1 MKQSSRSVLRVCL
14 SYTAPVSVY
23 WLQDRELSARPP
35 ARTRCSYSIC
45 RPALRLLFVVRLG
58 VFCVVCERES
68 VCVELRLHPALG
80 TSKEFCPRFSTRAF
94 FRQTSDWQPAKQQ
107 VAPSYEQAT
116 IKGTPDLG
124 WGDRW
129 DDQARDRVSMC
140 IAS

>member
-1 MKQSSRSVLRVCL
+1 MLLRRDVGSLLVFYVLCTGSLVGENVGLLCCVC
-14 SYTAPVSVY
+14 V
-23 WLQDRELSARPP
+23 
-35 ARTRCSYSIC
+35 
-45 RPALRLLFVVRLG
+45 
-58 VFCVVCERES
+58 RES

-129 DDQARDRVSMC
+129 DDQAQAVVSERT
-140 IAS
+140 